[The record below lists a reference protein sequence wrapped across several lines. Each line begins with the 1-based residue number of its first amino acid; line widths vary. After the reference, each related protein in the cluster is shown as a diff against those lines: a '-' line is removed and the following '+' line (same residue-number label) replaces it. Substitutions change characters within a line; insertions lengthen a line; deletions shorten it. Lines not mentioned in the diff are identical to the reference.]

1 MKKWMIALLSVAL
14 IVSALAVVALG
25 SAAQDY
31 AIANLFQDGFQ
42 GYTSHEAQVLAGDFV
57 SSKNIAVSEG
67 DQIWFGPCDPA
78 QYFHLVGL
86 DGSGNAATGKVRSK
100 DLTKGDRFNNG
111 MYIYSY
117 TVPAGVSQV
126 VFTTS
131 QELADVFTA
140 TNGEELTELKWRAY
154 WSQMGIDPDSYVGP
168 SSYYEVSAGDK
179 LYFGALTAQEAA
191 SAVRYDQNGDTVGQ
205 AGESGV
211 RLVESFGGSYGIYCY
226 TAAAGD
232 RFVLVPYDD
241 SRVQYYRCY
250 QYSSSENVTD
260 AAVTEKYI
268 ASLGISKPL
277 QSTVE
282 KLSGKTALFLG
293 DSITYGA
300 RDTAN
305 IYSCGSWA
313 GRIGYFAGM
322 DVTNNGVSGA
332 CISTAR
338 LESHTEGH
346 YIYNNL
352 KKTEGVQF
360 DYVIMHGL
368 FNDASMPLDAPVGT
382 AQGKAN
388 FVPDNANVATFS
400 GALELLFY
408 QARVQNPNAILGYI
422 VNFETERTNVDQAP
436 YVAAAIAI
444 CKDWGIE
451 YLDLFHQEGFTVEF
465 DDGLHPS
472 SAGYDGMYTVVAD
485 WMATLDGNPETGSVP
500 TKVMSYNVYFG
511 GDTLKDETFTI
522 ENRYQKVATLI
533 KDEAPDI
540 ITFQEFT
547 DDFWNVAE
555 DILTEYTVWGE
566 SHTGLASGSYERAN
580 IGWKTDKYDMVISKT
595 LWASDTPEVPYSSG
609 WCGSEKD
616 YPRAINLVVLQ
627 EKETGKQI
635 GVISVHGQPD
645 DLNEEARTKTMAM
658 VAQLASALT
667 SQNIGVVIGGDFN
680 MRRSDEAYG
689 ILTDGGLTDVKQ
701 KINPNSVGT
710 YNDWDRVESKFADG
724 DYLFTAGSVNA
735 VSYRVITED
744 LDTRNDGL
752 TVHISD
758 HCPIVMQIY
767 Y

>member
-1 MKKWMIALLSVAL
+1 M
-14 IVSALAVVALG
+14 
-25 SAAQDY
+25 
-31 AIANLFQDGFQ
+31 
-42 GYTSHEAQVLAGDFV
+42 
-57 SSKNIAVSEG
+57 
-67 DQIWFGPCDPA
+67 
-78 QYFHLVGL
+78 
-86 DGSGNAATGKVRSK
+86 
-100 DLTKGDRFNNG
+100 
-111 MYIYSY
+111 
-117 TVPAGVSQV
+117 

-131 QELADVFTA
+131 EKLADVFTA
-140 TNGEELTELKWRAY
+140 TKGEELTELKWRAY
-154 WSQMGIDPDSYVGP
+154 WSQMGVDPDSYVGP
-168 SSYYEVSAGDK
+168 SSYYEVPEGTK

-191 SAVRYDQNGDTVGQ
+191 SLVRYDHNGDTVSQ
-205 AGESGV
+205 AGEGNV
-211 RLVESFGGSYGIYCY
+211 RLVESFGGDYGIYSY
-226 TAAAGD
+226 TASPED
-232 RFVLVPYDD
+232 KFVLVPYDD

-250 QYSSSENVTD
+250 RYGAGEAVTD

-277 QSTVE
+277 QTTVD

-305 IYSCGSWA
+305 IYGCGSWA
-313 GRIGYFAGM
+313 GRIGYYVGM

-338 LESHTEGH
+338 LESHSEGH

-352 KKTEGVQF
+352 KKTEGTQF

-382 AQGKAN
+382 AQGKAS
-388 FVPDNANVATFS
+388 FDPAIAKVDTFS

-422 VNFETERTNVDQAP
+422 VNFQTERANVDQAP

-444 CKDWGIE
+444 CQDWGIE

-485 WMATLDGNPETGSVP
+485 WMATLDGNLETGSVP

-511 GDTLKDETFTI
+511 GDTIKDETFTI
-522 ENRYQKVATLI
+522 ENRYQKVANLI
-533 KDEAPDI
+533 KSEAPDI

-555 DILTEYTVWGE
+555 SILSDYTVWGK
-566 SHTGLASGSYERAN
+566 SHTGLASGSYERAP
-580 IGWKTDKYDMVISKT
+580 IGWKTDKYNYVSGKT
-595 LWASDTPEVPYSSG
+595 LWASDTPDVEFSSG

-616 YPRAINLVVLQ
+616 YPRAINLVVLE
-627 EKETGKQI
+627 EKTTGKQI

-645 DLNEEARTKTMAM
+645 SLNEEARTKTMALVTQM
-658 VAQLASALT
+658 TAQLT
-667 SQNIGVVIGGDFN
+667 QQGIGVVIGGDFN
-680 MRRSDEAYG
+680 MNRSSDAYKT
-689 ILTDGGLTDVKQ
+689 LTDSGITDVKM
-701 KINPNSVGT
+701 KVNPKAVGT
-710 YNDWDRVESKFADG
+710 YNDWTRTSGYSEG

-735 VSYRVITED
+735 ISYRVVTED
-744 LDTRNDGL
+744 LDTRSDGL

-758 HCPIVMQIY
+758 HFPIVMQIY
-767 Y
+767 YKAKRGGAQPLPVHSQAKACPVIYRSALCL